1 LVARAFELWIH
12 TDDVRRAIGRAPQRT
27 PAAELRAMSSF
38 SVVGRPYLVQLQ
50 HPNAQV
56 VPVRIVL
63 TGPGGGTYDIGG
75 PGAPVATA
83 ALDVVEYCRLIA
95 GRLDLGSVSVMREG
109 DRSVI
114 DLLLGA
120 RPAFAV

>member
-1 LVARAFELWIH
+1 
-12 TDDVRRAIGRAPQRT
+12 
-27 PAAELRAMSSF
+27 MSSF

-75 PGAPVATA
+75 PGSPVATA
-83 ALDVVEYCRLIA
+83 ALDVVEYCRLVA